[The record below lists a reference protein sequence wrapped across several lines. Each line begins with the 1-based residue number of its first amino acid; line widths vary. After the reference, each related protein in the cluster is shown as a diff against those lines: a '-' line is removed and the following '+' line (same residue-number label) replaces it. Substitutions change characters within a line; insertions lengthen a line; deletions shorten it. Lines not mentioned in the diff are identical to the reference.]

1 MGVRWRVQ
9 GESPLHA
16 RAVLQELQEKQPG
29 NPDVGGAELRGQQR
43 ILHVVVDER
52 RVREKP
58 SLHEGKVLRLV
69 Q

>member
-1 MGVRWRVQ
+1 MQ

-16 RAVLQELQEKQPG
+16 RAVLQELQEKQPRRD
-29 NPDVGGAELRGQQR
+29 PDVGSAEMRGQQR

>member
-1 MGVRWRVQ
+1 MGVRWGVQ
-9 GESPLHA
+9 AKSPLHA
-16 RAVLQELQEKQPG
+16 RAVLHELQEKQPR
-29 NPDVGGAELRGQQR
+29 NSDVGGAEMPGQQR
-43 ILHVVVDER
+43 LLHVVVDER